1 MGGHPH
7 RIAKYD
13 IQSVLGSGA
22 MGIVYKAYDTQIER
36 PVAVKVLHDH
46 LRLGDNGAELEVRF
60 LQEAKAA
67 ARCLHPN
74 IVAIFDFGN
83 DAIPYIVMEYVEGTE
98 LSAYLKSETFI
109 ALHSATAITIQIL
122 EALQHAHDKGIV
134 HRDIKPANIILLEN
148 GKIKVSDFGVARL
161 DTSDLTGTGY
171 MVGTPNYM
179 SPEGLLGQQVD
190 ARSDLYSV
198 GVLFFELLTRSRPL
212 REKDLEQ
219 SLEALETVAHLSPD
233 NIVSIRPI
241 LSRALQRDPAARYQS
256 VGQFISE
263 LKSIEDMDLTMATV
277 ARFPRPESHKPVTPI
292 ARSSVSS
299 SQWNDELLVSL
310 EQSLARYVGPMA
322 RLLVKRT
329 SRSASS
335 IDELVESLTRHIP
348 NEAERS
354 QFIGVLNRSGIKQ
367 TGSFNQAPPAV
378 SIAPRNGSVARPA
391 SLSDQQLESLSKLL
405 AFYAGPLAGRLVRKA
420 FAENGDREA
429 CIAAIAQ
436 HIPEQAER
444 AEFLAKAADV

>member
-1 MGGHPH
+1 MTIAGGHPQ

-22 MGIVYKAYDTQIER
+22 MGIVYKAYDSQIER
-36 PVAVKVLHDH
+36 PVALKVLHNH
-46 LRLGDNGAELEVRF
+46 LRLGDNGAQLEERF

-74 IVAIFDFGN
+74 IVAIFDFGTE
-83 DAIPYIVMEYVEGTE
+83 AMPYIVMEYVEGTE

-109 ALHSATAITIQIL
+109 ALHSATSIAIQVL
-122 EALQHAHDKGIV
+122 EALQHAHGKGIV

-148 GKIKVSDFGVARL
+148 GNVKVSDFGVARL
-161 DTSDLTGTGY
+161 DTSDLTGTGF

-198 GVLFFELLTRSRPL
+198 GVLFYELLTRSRPP
-212 REKDLEQ
+212 REGGLAR
-219 SLEALETVAHLSPD
+219 SLEALDGVTHLSPENLD
-233 NIVSIRPI
+233 SIKPI
-241 LSRALQRDPAARYQS
+241 ISRALEREPSARYQT
-256 VGQFISE
+256 VDQFISE
-263 LKSIEDMDLTMATV
+263 LRTIEDMDLTMATV
-277 ARFPRPESHKPVTPI
+277 AHFPRPDNYRPI
-292 ARSSVSS
+292 ASSGASA
-299 SQWNDELLVSL
+299 SQWSDELLVSL

-329 SRSASS
+329 SRSVSS

-354 QFIGVLNRSGIKQ
+354 QFIGVLNRSGIVQ
-367 TGSFNQAPPAV
+367 AGSCSGFSSTPSV
-378 SIAPRNGSVARPA
+378 APRNASVACSVVLDEP
-391 SLSDQQLESLSKLL
+391 QQKAISNLL
-405 AFYAGPLAGRLVRKA
+405 AFYIGPLAARLVRKA
-420 FAENGDREA
+420 CAGDTDREA
-429 CIAAIAQ
+429 CIAALAL
-436 HIPEQAER
+436 HIPQPAER
-444 AEFLAKAADV
+444 AEFLLKASSL